1 MTYAI
6 FSTGGAQFR
15 AEPGVTIKVP
25 LLEAEPGSKVTFD
38 RVLLASDGKQ
48 VQAGKPVVKGAKVTA
63 EVVRH
68 GKGEKIRIYRFARRS
83 GYRRHAGHRQPF
95 TEVKIADVK
104 FKDGEIRHG
113 TQEGCRLVPHRP
125 RFGSEIPRREAVR
138 RGACHR
144 GDHPGTPAG
153 HENPS
158 RDQRAAWLRRH
169 VVHGRGRTGEIR
181 AQEQEAVQSQRVSG
195 GGEKLGR

>member
-15 AEPGVTIKVP
+15 AEPGVTIKIP

-38 RVLLASDGKQ
+38 RVLLASDGKH
-48 VQAGKPVVKGAKVTA
+48 VQAGKPVVKGARVTA

-68 GKGEKIRIYRFARRS
+68 GKGEKIKIYRFARRT

-104 FKDGEIRHG
+104 LKD
-113 TQEGCRLVPHRP
+113 
-125 RFGSEIPRREAVR
+125 
-138 RGACHR
+138 
-144 GDHPGTPAG
+144 
-153 HENPS
+153 
-158 RDQRAAWLRRH
+158 
-169 VVHGRGRTGEIR
+169 
-181 AQEQEAVQSQRVSG
+181 
-195 GGEKLGR
+195 

>member
-1 MTYAI
+1 VYLLPVARQQHAVEGHLAPGLGCEQRDLDRDSRLGAKLS
-6 FSTGGAQFR
+6 STGGAQFR

-38 RVLLASDGKQ
+38 RVLLASDGKH

-68 GKGEKIRIYRFARRS
+68 GKGEKIKIYRFARRS

-104 FKDGEIRHG
+104 LKD
-113 TQEGCRLVPHRP
+113 
-125 RFGSEIPRREAVR
+125 
-138 RGACHR
+138 
-144 GDHPGTPAG
+144 
-153 HENPS
+153 
-158 RDQRAAWLRRH
+158 
-169 VVHGRGRTGEIR
+169 
-181 AQEQEAVQSQRVSG
+181 
-195 GGEKLGR
+195 